1 MFFNLHK
8 GHYTEFSGLCQAI
21 RKSSDFVD
29 TQILIIELFFH
40 QVCFT
45 LPGLIRIVRLRVVY
59 APPEAF
65 AVLVLKIPHYVLINV
80 IEFVK
85 ESLEIQ
91 IRVHLIM
98 KFNFKLSGFPVA
110 IRYRAPTIDTLSCK
124 TTMIDCNFKF
134 VAWKILFNK
143 PFHSIGATTLAVR
156 VSAGV

>member
-1 MFFNLHK
+1 
-8 GHYTEFSGLCQAI
+8 
-21 RKSSDFVD
+21 
-29 TQILIIELFFH
+29 
-40 QVCFT
+40 
-45 LPGLIRIVRLRVVY
+45 VVY
-59 APPEAF
+59 APPKAF

-110 IRYRAPTIDTLSCK
+110 IHHRAPTIDTLSCE
-124 TTMIDCNFKF
+124 TTVIDSNFKF
-134 VAWKILFNK
+134 VAWKILCNK
-143 PFHSIGATTLAVR
+143 PFHSIGAATLAVR